1 MKNLMTACL
10 LAAFLCS
17 ASCGCSKDSG
27 GGEDD
32 GGKIAGVTVKPAY
45 NKSQVLHNPLNGW
58 VMYVSADYDPSY
70 FDKEIY
76 VPLLGK
82 NVKVADYASACY
94 IRTKWSV
101 LNPADGEYA
110 WKNPDSKIYK
120 LVQAARERKLPIAFR
135 VVVDGRDQGANT
147 PQFVYDA
154 GAEYAMSEPK
164 YPDRKTPMPQ
174 DPVFQRYYEKFVE
187 AFAAEFK
194 ERAVA

>member
-82 NVKVADYASACY
+82 NVKVADYASAS
-94 IRTKWSV
+94 TS
-101 LNPADGEYA
+101 
-110 WKNPDSKIYK
+110 
-120 LVQAARERKLPIAFR
+120 ARNGPC
-135 VVVDGRDQGANT
+135 
-147 PQFVYDA
+147 
-154 GAEYAMSEPK
+154 
-164 YPDRKTPMPQ
+164 
-174 DPVFQRYYEKFVE
+174 
-187 AFAAEFK
+187 
-194 ERAVA
+194 